1 MKRLTALVEE
11 LEQGNLPLEESL
23 ARFEEGV
30 RLARLSQTQLDAA
43 EARVE
48 ELLQVDEQGQ
58 PVLEELEEI

>member
-11 LEQGNLPLEESL
+11 LEQGHLPLEESL

-30 RLARLSQTQLDAA
+30 RLARLSQIQLDAA